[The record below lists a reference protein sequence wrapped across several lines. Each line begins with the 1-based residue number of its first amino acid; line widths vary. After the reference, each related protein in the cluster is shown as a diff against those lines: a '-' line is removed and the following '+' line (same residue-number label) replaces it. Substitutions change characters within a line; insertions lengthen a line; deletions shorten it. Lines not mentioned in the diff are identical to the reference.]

1 METAFVTT
9 RDGHHRIPVLDLVR
23 PGGGVNLG
31 YPERIDGLAAGIVA
45 GSRMNGED
53 RKTHPSAAKAGTHFA
68 AFCGT
73 AEAVPFQS
81 SGCHRLFPPPEIGPA
96 SGFSASKRR

>member
-1 METAFVTT
+1 MGTAFVTT
-9 RDGHHRIPVLDLVR
+9 RDGPYLIPVLDLVR
-23 PGGGVNLG
+23 SGGGVNLG

-45 GSRMNGED
+45 GSRMNWED
-53 RKTHPSAAKAGTHFA
+53 RQAHSSAAKAGTHFA

-81 SGCHRLFPPPEIGPA
+81 RGLAAAGAME
-96 SGFSASKRR
+96 FSAV